1 MGISPTPRPSRS
13 GDSDVMDTITQTRV
27 GIGELGGLIT
37 WATGL
42 GLLLVGAMAENPGA
56 IAGGS
61 ALPCYL
67 LGTLAMFIGLC
78 WSLATMAVAATRLS
92 DQTSRTAVTTLWLN
106 GTSWFGTALV
116 IGTAWALNVS

>member
-1 MGISPTPRPSRS
+1 MNAATH
-13 GDSDVMDTITQTRV
+13 TRV

-37 WATGL
+37 WAVGL
-42 GLLLVGAMAENPGA
+42 GLLLVDVMVEHPQA

-61 ALPCYL
+61 ALPFYL

-78 WSLATMAVAATRLS
+78 WSLAAMAVAVTRLS
-92 DQTSRTAVTTLWLN
+92 GRSGGTALTTIWLN

-116 IGTAWALNVS
+116 IGTAWSLNVS